1 MSEPGTFRTSMRGF
15 HKGDV
20 LEYIDSLQSLHAE
33 ETAQTQ
39 MELQEMRQQLDVE
52 KQLSEEL
59 QTKLSAAEEE
69 SACLHKQIGEQ
80 LAINESLRMQA
91 ESAEKV
97 QKECDALAESL
108 RTSYDKQTALAGQL
122 ECVRHEYED
131 QLTAL
136 RSENQ
141 NLREQADRVIQA
153 EKKAADLHGEA
164 EALRQ
169 RAASYIQRAED
180 TAAGKA
186 ETEKQLQECRE
197 ALAEQVEKAEKCLAE
212 NRRYASLIGDVGSF
226 IMEIRS
232 MGQQFLET
240 SYKRS
245 ESCLDAL
252 DDAVTAL
259 EQQMTD
265 TRSDMELAR
274 QELLDHSTSAGL
286 RLDELS
292 QPLEES
298 ASQLSEDST
307 TQEDVKSDHKDAFFR

>member
-20 LEYIDSLQSLHAE
+20 LEYIDSMQSLHAE
-33 ETAQTQ
+33 ENAQIRT
-39 MELQEMRQQLDVE
+39 ELQEMRQQLEVE

-59 QTKLSAAEEE
+59 QVKLSAAQEE
-69 SACLHKQIGEQ
+69 SGCLRKQADEQ
-80 LAINESLRMQA
+80 LAVNESLRLQA
-91 ESAEKV
+91 ESAQKIR
-97 QKECDALAESL
+97 KECDALAESL

-122 ECVRHEYED
+122 ESVRHEYEE

-136 RSENQ
+136 RTENQ
-141 NLREQADRVIQA
+141 HLREQASRVIQA
-153 EKKAADLHGEA
+153 EKKAADLHEEA

-169 RAASYIQRAED
+169 RAASYIQHAED
-180 TAAGKA
+180 TAASKE

-197 ALAEQVEKAEKCLAE
+197 ALTKQVKKTEECLAE

-292 QPLEES
+292 QALEES
-298 ASQLSEDST
+298 ASQLSEDSMVEEAT
-307 TQEDVKSDHKDAFFR
+307 NDHKDAFFR

>member
-1 MSEPGTFRTSMRGF
+1 MSESGTFRTSMRGF

-20 LEYIDSLQSLHAE
+20 LEYIDSMQSRYAE
-33 ETAQTQ
+33 ESAQVQT
-39 MELQEMRQQLDVE
+39 ELQEIKQQLEGE
-52 KQLSEEL
+52 KQLSEKL

-69 SACLHKQIGEQ
+69 SGCLRKQADEQ
-80 LAINESLRMQA
+80 LAVNQSLRSQA
-91 ESAEKV
+91 ESAEKIR
-97 QKECDALAESL
+97 KERDALAESL
-108 RTSYDKQTALAGQL
+108 RTSYDKQKALEDQL
-122 ECVRHEYED
+122 ERARREYEE

-136 RSENQ
+136 RNENQ
-141 NLREQADRVIQA
+141 RLCEQANRAVLAENEAASLRE
-153 EKKAADLHGEA
+153 EA
-164 EALRQ
+164 ESLRQ
-169 RAASYIQRAED
+169 KASSYIQHAES

-186 ETEKQLQECRE
+186 ETERQLQECRE
-197 ALAEQVEKAEKCLAE
+197 ELAKHGRQMEKYLAE
-212 NRRYASLIGDVGSF
+212 NQRYASLIGDVGTF

-292 QPLEES
+292 QALEES
-298 ASQLSEDST
+298 ASQLT
-307 TQEDVKSDHKDAFFR
+307 GGGVTQRTETSDQKDAFFR